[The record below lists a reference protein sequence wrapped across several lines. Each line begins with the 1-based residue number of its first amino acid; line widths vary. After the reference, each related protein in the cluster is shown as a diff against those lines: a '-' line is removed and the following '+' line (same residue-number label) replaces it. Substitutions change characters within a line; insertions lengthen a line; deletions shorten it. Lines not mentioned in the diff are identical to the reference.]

1 MDNLLIELVELKEES
16 TILER
21 TEETQFSQSI
31 QTLSPR
37 SNPAPQEFPVENES
51 NEHQEDSNDSSSSEE
66 PTLSTQD
73 NNVLRS
79 ENSVKSEKQTAS
91 NNDAY
96 IAKLLEKLIKERDR
110 LVELGILMGQGETSS
125 KKQIALPPS
134 NKSNQENMDPC
145 EEVTSQKSSRRK
157 TGAIEYRAPIACPK
171 PEEKEIIEDE
181 ETKQLK
187 AKQAAQARLK
197 NYNLEELLHISRKE
211 ASFGLNLPGQII
223 EETLEIVNKSNE
235 NLVVE
240 IIIDCLNEELQDTDE
255 YVYSIRRSH
264 AYDYNDKHYLIMA
277 PFSSASF
284 RLALKVPSVKVNGDI
299 RGHARVTVQGVNGK
313 HVIEMASGVSIPK
326 VFCPRELYYKPLK
339 TNIIK
344 VAIKQGKKLESKI
357 PLKNMSDVQITL
369 DLEFHKSKIIGNSKF
384 DCFIYPT
391 SVTIPPGG
399 MTIVTLM
406 LKYVGGGI
414 KDNKDLLKRVL
425 IGKARESAL
434 TYSFLLWIETY

>member
-1 MDNLLIELVELKEES
+1 MDNLLVELKQES

-21 TEETQFSQSI
+21 EDGSQCSETIQSF
-31 QTLSPR
+31 SPR
-37 SNPAPQEFPVENES
+37 SNPIPEDPSTEDDSA
-51 NEHQEDSNDSSSSEE
+51 EHQYESNDSSQSSEE

-73 NNVLRS
+73 NNIQRP
-79 ENSVKSEKQTAS
+79 EDIIISEKQPAS

-96 IAKLLEKLIKERDR
+96 IAELLEKLIKERDR
-110 LVELGILMGQGETSS
+110 LVELGILMGQNEGSS
-125 KKQIALPPS
+125 KKLPALPSS

-145 EEVTSQKSSRRK
+145 EEVTSQKSSKRK
-157 TGAIEYRAPIACPK
+157 SGVTEYRAPIAQIK
-171 PEEKEIIEDE
+171 PEEQEPVEDE

-187 AKQAAQARLK
+187 AKQAALARLK
-197 NYNLEELLHISRKE
+197 NFKLEELVQINRKE
-211 ASFGLNLPGQII
+211 ANFGVNLPGQII
-223 EETLEIVNKSNE
+223 EESMEIVNRSNE

-284 RLALKVPSVKVNGDI
+284 RLALKVPGIKVDGDI
-299 RGHARVTVQGVNGK
+299 RGQARITIQGVNGK
-313 HVIEMASGVSIPK
+313 HVVEMSSGVSIPK

-344 VAIKQGKKLESKI
+344 LAIKQGKKLESKI
-357 PLKNMSDVQITL
+357 PLKNLSDVQVTL
-369 DLEFHKSKIIGNSKF
+369 DLEFHKSKAIANSKF

-391 SVTIPPGG
+391 SVTIPAGG
-399 MTIVTLM
+399 MTIVTVM

-414 KDNKDLLKRVL
+414 KDSKDLLKRVL

-434 TYSFLLWIETY
+434 TYSFMLWIETY

>member
-1 MDNLLIELVELKEES
+1 MDNLLVELKQES

-21 TEETQFSQSI
+21 EDGSQRSETIHSF
-31 QTLSPR
+31 SPR
-37 SNPAPQEFPVENES
+37 SNPIPEDSSADQESTEHQFDSNES
-51 NEHQEDSNDSSSSEE
+51 STSSEE

-79 ENSVKSEKQTAS
+79 ENPTMSEKQPAS

-110 LVELGILMGQGETSS
+110 LVELGVLMGQSDGS
-125 KKQIALPPS
+125 KKLPALPPT

-145 EEVTSQKSSRRK
+145 EEVTSQKSSKRK
-157 TGAIEYRAPIACPK
+157 SGVTEYRAPIAQIK
-171 PEEKEIIEDE
+171 PEETEPVEDE

-197 NYNLEELLHISRKE
+197 NFKLEELIHVSRKE
-211 ASFGLNLPGQII
+211 ANYGVNLPGQII
-223 EETLEIVNKSNE
+223 EEPLEIVNRSNE

-284 RLALKVPSVKVNGDI
+284 RLALKVPGIKVDGDI
-299 RGHARVTVQGVNGK
+299 RGQASITIQGVSGK
-313 HVIEMASGVSIPK
+313 HVVEMSSGVSIPK

-344 VAIKQGKKLESKI
+344 LAIKQGKKLESKI
-357 PLKNMSDVQITL
+357 PLKNLSDVQITL
-369 DLEFHKSKIIGNSKF
+369 DLEFHKSKAIGNSKF

-391 SVTIPPGG
+391 SVTIPAGG
-399 MTIVTLM
+399 MTIVTVM

-414 KDNKDLLKRVL
+414 KDTKDLLKRVL

-434 TYSFLLWIETY
+434 TYSFMLWIETY

>member
-1 MDNLLIELVELKEES
+1 MDNLLFELVELKEES

-21 TEETQFSQSI
+21 NEETQFSQNI
-31 QTLSPR
+31 QTFSPR
-37 SNPAPQEFPVENES
+37 SNPAPQESPVESES
-51 NEHQEDSNDSSSSEE
+51 NEHQDKTNDSSSSEE
-66 PTLSTQD
+66 PTLSTHD
-73 NNVLRS
+73 NNVQRS
-79 ENSVKSEKQTAS
+79 ENPIKSEKQTAS

-96 IAKLLEKLIKERDR
+96 ITKLLEKLIKERDR
-110 LVELGILMGQGETSS
+110 LVELGVLMGQGESGS
-125 KKQIALPPS
+125 KKQLASP
-134 NKSNQENMDPC
+134 KSIKGNQENMDPS

-157 TGAIEYRAPIACPK
+157 TGAIEYRAPITANK
-171 PEEKEIIEDE
+171 PEEKDIIEDE

-187 AKQAAQARLK
+187 AKQAAQARLR
-197 NYNLEELLHISRKE
+197 NFSLDELLHISRKE
-211 ASFGLNLPGQII
+211 ASFGTNLPGQII
-223 EETLEIVNKSNE
+223 EESLEVVNKSNE

-299 RGHARVTVQGVNGK
+299 RGQARITVQSVNGK
-313 HVIEMASGVSIPK
+313 HVIEMFSGVSIPK

-369 DLEFHKSKIIGNSKF
+369 DLEFHKSKAIGNSKF